1 MGRPV
6 RLADKAGAIRAL
18 SKTKHDVTSSG
29 PHGAARETCVHK
41 EGPMIHLITRNR
53 WLRTL
58 RKATLV
64 LSAFSL
70 AVGCNPS
77 QPSEPT
83 QEEQGTA
90 SATISI
96 QAVDV
101 LEPAPDT
108 TQGNRVSALSGPSA
122 QAFSY
127 ADVKAIRISVKEKD
141 SGNVLYINFDLALA
155 SGSWTGKLPFLPKG
169 VALRFDAKA
178 YGTPATNGVA
188 PLLFGGTVDQTLS
201 HDGETVLFT
210 LSPSNDK
217 QTIKLPRIQKISV
230 PSALGS
236 DQSGNI
242 SFAVEATTGET
253 LQYVITAAPNGGSF
267 YPISGAITLTNTTG
281 TFVSQYVS
289 PSVTTEQTFEH
300 TVKVTN
306 EAGHSVSTTFKTKVK
321 PTGSTSG
328 IKDTSVS
335 VLFNPVI
342 NNVNAERVVETS
354 NVIFT
359 ASVADDG
366 DPSALTYAWSFTP
379 TSGTSFDPPP
389 AFSGATN
396 PATLQNYTALVQGT
410 VEFKVSDATGT
421 TTLSYKL
428 TPGQFP
434 DNPFEEGNTTGVN
447 NIRAGE
453 SHTCALLSTGDVRC
467 WGRAT
472 YGQLGYGDSFPVGA
486 DANSVPYPYPYSAGN
501 VKLMG
506 KASKLAVGQNHTCA
520 LLDTGFVRCWG
531 QNTYGQ
537 LGLNSTQNVG
547 DAEPVTNFGY
557 VNLGGIATSIAA
569 GYNHTC
575 ALMDTGNVRCWG
587 FNGHG
592 QLGYGNIENVG
603 DNEQAHRY
611 GDVEVGAPVKDIVAG
626 GNHTCVITT
635 TNKVRC
641 WGQNNYGQLG
651 LNHTT
656 PVGDAEKPSLS
667 PDVNLGGGNPVQLSA
682 GGNHT
687 CALIDNGYVRCWGA
701 NGSGQLGYSNVSTR
715 STPGGDVATGSKVLQ
730 VTTGSDHTCAL
741 LNTGTIKCWGYGYY
755 GQLGYGSRGNL
766 SSPVTT
772 SSGNVDLSGA
782 TAYRVSAGLNH
793 TCALL
798 STGAARCWGRNNF
811 GQLGYGNTNDIGD
824 TELPSFAGDIK
835 LLGP

>member
-1 MGRPV
+1 ME
-6 RLADKAGAIRAL
+6 D
-18 SKTKHDVTSSG
+18 
-29 PHGAARETCVHK
+29 
-41 EGPMIHLITRNR
+41 PMTHLITRNS

-83 QEEQGTA
+83 QQEQGTA
-90 SATISI
+90 SATIAI
-96 QAVDV
+96 QAADI
-101 LEPAPDT
+101 LQPATDS
-108 TQGNRVSALSGPSA
+108 TQGQRVSAFAGPSA

-127 ADVKAIRISVKEKD
+127 ADVKSIRISVKEKS
-141 SGNVLYINFDLALA
+141 SGNILYINFDLALSA
-155 SGSWTGKLPFLPKG
+155 GAWTGKIPFLPKG
-169 VALRFDAKA
+169 VTLIFDAKA
-178 YGTPATNGVA
+178 LGAPATNGVA
-188 PLLFGGTVDQTLS
+188 PVLFGGTVEQALS
-201 HDGETVLFT
+201 RDGETVLFT
-210 LSPSNDK
+210 LSAANDK

-236 DQSGNI
+236 DQSGNV
-242 SFAVEATTGET
+242 SFAVEASTGET
-253 LQYVITAAPNGGSF
+253 LQYAITAAPNGGSF
-267 YPISGAITLTNTTG
+267 YPVSGAITLTNTSG

-289 PSVTTEQTFEH
+289 PNVTTETTFEH

-321 PTGSTSG
+321 PTGSTNG
-328 IKDTSVS
+328 IKDTLVS

-342 NNVNAERVVETS
+342 NSVSAQRVMETS
-354 NVIFT
+354 DVTFT

-366 DPSALTYAWSFTP
+366 DLSALKYAWSFTP
-379 TSGTSFDPPP
+379 TEGTSFDPLPT
-389 AFSGATN
+389 FSGATN

-410 VEFKVSDATGT
+410 VELKVSDANGT
-421 TTLSYKL
+421 TTLFYKL

-467 WGRAT
+467 WGRPT
-472 YGQLGYGDSFPVGA
+472 YGQLGYGNSFPVGA
-486 DANSVPYPYPYSAGN
+486 DANSPQYPYPYSAGN
-501 VKLMG
+501 VPLMG
-506 KASKLAVGQNHTCA
+506 KATKIAVGLNHTCA

-531 QNTYGQ
+531 VNNFGQ
-537 LGLNSTQNVG
+537 LGLNSMQNVG
-547 DAEPVTNFGY
+547 DAEPITNFGY
-557 VNLGGIATSIAA
+557 VSLGGIATSISA

-587 FNGHG
+587 YNGHG
-592 QLGYGNIENVG
+592 QLGYGNTENVG

-641 WGQNNYGQLG
+641 WGYNGHGQLG
-651 LNHTT
+651 LNNTT
-656 PVGDAEKPSLS
+656 TVGNNDKPSLAA
-667 PDVNLGGGNPVQLSA
+667 DVNLGGGNPVQLSA

-687 CALIDNGYVRCWGA
+687 CALIDNGYVRCWGY
-701 NGSGQLGYSNVSTR
+701 NGHGQLGYGNTSTR
-715 STPGGDVATGSKVLQ
+715 WTPGGDVVTGSKVLQ
-730 VTTGSDHTCAL
+730 VTTGGDYTCAL

-755 GQLGYGSRGNL
+755 GQLGYGDRNSQY
-766 SSPVTT
+766 SPVTT
-772 SSGNVDLSGA
+772 AGGNVDLSGA
-782 TAYRVSAGLNH
+782 TAYRVATGLSH

-811 GQLGYGNTNDIGD
+811 GQLGYGSTTDIGD
-824 TELPSFAGDIK
+824 TELPSVVGDIK